1 MTMKENAQ
9 MDFNLENALKVL
21 KAFKEGF
28 EVELRISS
36 ARNALA
42 GKQPDKT
49 EIGMLKAVS
58 LSVGIF
64 TDETDFRKAIEF
76 LNKKGVTIK

>member
-9 MDFNLENALKVL
+9 MDFNHENALKAL
-21 KAFKEGF
+21 KALKEGLEAECF
-28 EVELRISS
+28 ISS
-36 ARNALA
+36 MRNALA

-58 LSVGIF
+58 LCAGIF
-64 TDETDFRKAIEF
+64 YR
-76 LNKKGVTIK
+76 